1 MRTSVPWLVKVLAAM
16 FEEPSLGRADDRET
30 ARVHPALL
38 LVAGLPFAATLVTL
52 ATLTALGL
60 DVLLHLDVQ
69 PDSDAW
75 GDHR

>member
-1 MRTSVPWLVKVLAAM
+1 MRTSVPRLVKVLAAM
-16 FEEPSLGRADDRET
+16 LEEPSLGHADDRET

-38 LVAGLPFAATLVTL
+38 LAAGLAFAATLVTL
-52 ATLTALGL
+52 ATLAALGL
-60 DVLLHLDVQ
+60 DALLHLDVQ